1 MWRKSGGAAY
11 PMNCCGGQAEGDK
24 TMRGNRRGLR
34 LRHRRRQFSM
44 PLRAASGGLKGRADR
59 FDVGFGTLRT
69 LYVLVTCLWSVVV
82 VSTANAASMQ
92 PVAAENGMV
101 VSAQHLA
108 TQIGVDILKHGGS
121 AIDAAVAVGYA
132 LAVVYPS
139 AGNLGGGGF
148 MTIRFADG
156 RTTFLDFREKAP
168 GEASRDM
175 YLDKDGNVIK
185 GLSTTGWLAVGV
197 PGTVAGLEYA
207 RKKYGTMTRATL
219 IGPAIELAED
229 GYILDQGDVDMLASA
244 TEDFRKFPATA
255 EIFLN
260 KGQPFTAGQRLV
272 QHDLADTLRLIRKQG
287 VDGFY
292 RGRTATA
299 IVKASRTGGG
309 IIDQDDLNRYRTRE
323 LAPVECEYRGYHVI
337 SAPPPSSGG
346 VAICEMLNILEGYP
360 LRELGWGSAQA
371 LHYEIEAMRH
381 AYVDRNTLLGDPNFS
396 SIPVRQL
403 IDKGYAAKI
412 RNVIKPDKAGTSSD
426 FRQGVAPH
434 EGSSTTHF
442 SIIDNAGNTVSMT
455 YTLDDWF
462 GARVVAS
469 GTGVLMN
476 DEMDDFTPNPGLVN
490 SYGLVEGE
498 ANAIAPDKTP
508 LSSMSPTIITKDGKP
523 VLILGTPGGSR
534 IITTVLQTILN
545 VVDFQMNIQEA
556 VDAPRIH
563 NQWLPDVTKTEPYA
577 LSPDTRKVLERMGY
591 QFENSEPTNHV
602 AAIIVGSP
610 SLEGKPIGRNRFY
623 GANDPRGGTGSA
635 QGY

>member
-1 MWRKSGGAAY
+1 MSLRVSSGEC
-11 PMNCCGGQAEGDK
+11 NV
-24 TMRGNRRGLR
+24 R
-34 LRHRRRQFSM
+34 
-44 PLRAASGGLKGRADR
+44 SGRCDII
-59 FDVGFGTLRT
+59 FGTLRAA
-69 LYVLVTCLWSVVV
+69 YILVGCLCSLVV
-82 VSTANAASMQ
+82 VSAANAASER
-92 PVAAENGMV
+92 PVAAEKGMV

-108 TQIGVDILKHGGS
+108 TQVGADILKRGGN

-132 LAVVYPS
+132 LAVVYPA

-148 MTIRFADG
+148 MTILFADG
-156 RTTFLDFREKAP
+156 RKTFLDFREKAP
-168 GEASRDM
+168 RAASRDM
-175 YLDKDGNVIK
+175 FLDKDGHVVK
-185 GLSTTGWLAVGV
+185 SLSTIGWLAVGV
-197 PGTVAGLEYA
+197 PGTVSGLEYA
-207 RKKYGTMTRATL
+207 RKKYGTMTRAAL
-219 IGPAIELAED
+219 IEPAVELAED
-229 GYILDQGDVDMLASA
+229 GFNLEQGDVDMLASA
-244 TEDFRKFPATA
+244 TEDFKKFPATG

-260 KGQPFTAGQRLV
+260 KGQPFAAGQRLV
-272 QHDLADTLRLIRKQG
+272 QHDLADTLRLIGEHG

-292 RGRTATA
+292 SGKTAAA
-299 IVKASRTGGG
+299 IVKASRAGGG
-309 IIDQDDLNRYRTRE
+309 IIDQEDLERYETRE
-323 LAPVECEYRGYHVI
+323 LPPVECDYRSYHVI

-381 AYVDRNTLLGDPNFS
+381 AYVDRNTLFGDPDFV
-396 SIPVRQL
+396 SIPVREL
-403 IDKGYAAKI
+403 IDKSYAAKI
-412 RNVIKPDKAGTSSD
+412 RSVIKPDKAGISSD

-490 SYGLVEGE
+490 SYGLVQGD
-498 ANAIAPDKTP
+498 ANAIASGKTP

-577 LSPDTRKVLERMGY
+577 LSPDTRKGLESMGY
-591 QFENSEPTNHV
+591 QFEDSEPANHV
-602 AAIIVGSP
+602 TAIIVGGP
-610 SLEGKPIGRNRFY
+610 SLGEKAIGRNRFY
-623 GANDPRGGTGSA
+623 GANDPRGDTGLA